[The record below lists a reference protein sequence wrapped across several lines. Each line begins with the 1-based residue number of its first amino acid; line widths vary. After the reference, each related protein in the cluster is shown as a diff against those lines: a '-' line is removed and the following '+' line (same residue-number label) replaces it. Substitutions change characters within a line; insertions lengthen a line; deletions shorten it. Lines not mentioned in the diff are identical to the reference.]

1 MKKAVSKIKTKTV
14 LYALC
19 AILCAAPLMMCPPSV
34 EASNDATV
42 KSYKDQLA
50 DLQAEQDRLMTEIDS
65 LRSQAAQSAEYKA
78 SLDQLASTT
87 QYKIV
92 LSNNLLTQLSNQI
105 SMTEDSITETEAQM
119 SETMNKYLERVK
131 ETYEDGNAS
140 YLELILG
147 SQNISDFLSR
157 IDRINSI
164 LEYDRSLM
172 DKYNE
177 QKQSLEDQKKALENS
192 KAAEEKTNAELAA
205 DEASYESLSAQQDA
219 YISSLTQSAEDKLA
233 MYNKVAEAERQL
245 NAELESYIQQQ
256 QAQNQV
262 IYSGEGFIRPIAGGT
277 GYVSSG
283 YGWRD
288 LWGQSDFHGAVDV
301 ACPAGT
307 PIMASSG
314 GTVIRAEWHWSYGN
328 YVIIDHG
335 DGISTLYAHC
345 SALLVSVG
353 TQVSQGDTIALVG
366 MTGSADGNHVHV
378 EVRINGQ
385 RVDPNG
391 YIAF

>member
-14 LYALC
+14 LYVLC

-50 DLQAEQDRLMTEIDS
+50 DLQAEQDRLMTEINS

-105 SMTEDSITETEAQM
+105 SMAEDSIAELETQMTETM
-119 SETMNKYLERVK
+119 DKYLERVK

-177 QKQSLEDQKKALENS
+177 QKQSLEAQKQALEES
-192 KAAEEKTNAELAA
+192 KAAEEKTNAELEA

-219 YISSLTQSAEDKLA
+219 YISNLTQSANDKLE
-233 MYNKVAEAERQL
+233 MYNKVTAAEKQL

-256 QAQNQV
+256 QAQSQV
-262 IYSGEGFIRPIAGGT
+262 IYSGEGFIRPIASGT
-277 GYVSSG
+277 GYISSG

-288 LWGQSDFHGAVDV
+288 LWGQPDNHEAVDV

>member
-1 MKKAVSKIKTKTV
+1 
-14 LYALC
+14 
-19 AILCAAPLMMCPPSV
+19 MMCPPSV

-147 SQNISDFLSR
+147 SQNIADFLSR
-157 IDRINSI
+157 IDRINAI